1 MSHLITGFSPNV
13 VEFRKIFI
21 SKCSCP
27 VYGSE
32 YKRLHKRNQ
41 SVVKYADVHGSFMHG
56 IVKTFIQV
64 DGPDNI
70 TLNFAML
77 HPALHTNSDLLTG
90 SCSQKVTVQLNE
102 IKAVPIMNIL
112 KVCTIVDVDNVA
124 FITEF
129 PNKYEKD

>member
-1 MSHLITGFSPNV
+1 MTEFSPNV

-21 SKCSCP
+21 SKCGCP
-27 VYGSE
+27 VYGTE

-41 SVVKYADVHGSFMHG
+41 SVVKYSDVHGSFMHG

-64 DGPDNI
+64 DGADNI

-90 SCSQKVTVQLNE
+90 SCSQKVSCTVKRN
-102 IKAVPIMNIL
+102 
-112 KVCTIVDVDNVA
+112 
-124 FITEF
+124 
-129 PNKYEKD
+129 